1 MRGLQTIQC
10 KQVPG
15 LVPQHHH
22 LLWRITKAH
31 AQATVDTSCNI
42 VQPVHHHPHPL
53 LAPKH
58 IYSLTLRSRRVSV
71 AGREDDG
78 IMSCLSQSRSS
89 TAGLWQSHLLLE
101 SQVMWGQHQQCEWRG
116 AVTQTSLCQQSAW
129 AITAPLSCLWNVLS
143 CWHRYPSG
151 TRYEI
156 SQKYKARLCN
166 RSLLFLKKHFDISV
180 NARCNRPRP
189 HMLFSCKMRT

>member
-22 LLWRITKAH
+22 LLWRIAKAH

-42 VQPVHHHPHPL
+42 VQPIHHHPHLL

-101 SQVMWGQHQQCEWRG
+101 SQASCDVRTAS
-116 AVTQTSLCQQSAW
+116 AVWVELLRRQACVNRVHGPLLLRCPVCGMCCPASTDIHL
-129 AITAPLSCLWNVLS
+129 APDMKSV
-143 CWHRYPSG
+143 
-151 TRYEI
+151 
-156 SQKYKARLCN
+156 
-166 RSLLFLKKHFDISV
+166 RS
-180 NARCNRPRP
+180 
-189 HMLFSCKMRT
+189 MRHDYVTEVFYF

>member
-42 VQPVHHHPHPL
+42 VQPIHHHPHLL

-78 IMSCLSQSRSS
+78 IVSCLSQSRSS

-101 SQVMWGQHQQCEWRG
+101 SQASCDVRTAS
-116 AVTQTSLCQQSAW
+116 AVWVERSRYADKLVSTECMGNYCSA
-129 AITAPLSCLWNVLS
+129 VLS
-143 CWHRYPSG
+143 VECAVLLVQISIWHPIWNQS
-151 TRYEI
+151 E
-156 SQKYKARLCN
+156 
-166 RSLLFLKKHFDISV
+166 V
-180 NARCNRPRP
+180 
-189 HMLFSCKMRT
+189 